1 MSLLTVSEST
11 IEYEEELSVSI
22 LKLNGLRLSRMI
34 IAGANELTAHKQLVD
49 AMNVFPVPDGD
60 TGTNMS
66 LTVLAAA
73 RESEKSSSLRVDE
86 VSKLAASGALRGAR
100 GNSGVITS
108 QLFRGFSKG
117 LEGLAEAGVLDLAV
131 ALDKGVQ
138 TAYKAVMKPKEG
150 TILTVARA
158 CAEAAAK
165 LSLETDDMEIFLKGV
180 VDYGHEVLAKT
191 PDMLPVLKQ
200 AGVVDAGGRGLLYV
214 LEGAL
219 KHINDD
225 GPISVAEPTKSETTD
240 FAALASIENEDITFG
255 YCTEFF
261 INVKNPDD
269 ATVQMLKSYLGT
281 IGDSIVCVSDEE
293 IIKIHVHTDHPG
305 LAIEKALSIGSLSG
319 LKIDNMREQHT
330 NRIDFHATASSEV
343 EALEKAPE
351 EENKAEL
358 PKKDIGFVS
367 ISAGKGLSDI
377 FRNLGVDEIIEGG
390 QTMNPSTEDILNAV
404 DKINADH
411 IIILPNN
418 KNIILAAEQAVELC
432 ENKKL
437 FIVPTRSV
445 PQGISALF
453 CNAEGL
459 GAEEMVEEMKE
470 AIQTVSTV
478 SVTYAVRDT
487 SFGEKTITEGDIL
500 GMLNDEIVVVAK
512 DVTEGTKEVL
522 KQTITEDNEM
532 VSIYYGSDVTEE
544 DAQEIADFI
553 EENYPDCEVE
563 IQNGDQPLYFYI
575 ISVE

>member
-1 MSLLTVSEST
+1 M
-11 IEYEEELSVSI
+11 SI
-22 LKLNGLRLSRMI
+22 LKLNGLLLSRLI
-34 IAGANELTAHKQLVD
+34 IAGANELTANKQLVD

-86 VSKLAASGALRGAR
+86 VSKLAAGGALRGAR

-117 LEGLAEAGVLDLAV
+117 LEGLEEAGVTDLAL
-131 ALDKGVQ
+131 ALEKGVQ

-158 CAEAAAK
+158 CADAAAR
-165 LSLETDDMEIFLKGV
+165 LTLETEDIEIFLKGIIEH
-180 VDYGHEVLAKT
+180 GHEILAKT

-219 KHINDD
+219 SQINFE
-225 GPISVAEPTKSETTD
+225 GPISIAEPSKAENTNY
-240 FAALASIENEDITFG
+240 AALASVENQDITFG

-261 INVKNPDD
+261 INVHQPDD
-269 ATVQMLKSYLGT
+269 ATIQMLKSFLGT

-330 NRIDFHATASSEV
+330 NHIDFGGKPSSTV
-343 EALEKAPE
+343 QVAEKKQAE
-351 EENKAEL
+351 EKKTEQ
-358 PKKDIGFVS
+358 PKKSIGFVS
-367 ISAGKGLSDI
+367 ISAGRGLSDI
-377 FRNLGVDEIIEGG
+377 FKNLGVDVIIEGG

-404 DKINADH
+404 DQINAES

-418 KNIILAAEQAVELC
+418 KNIILAAEQAVDLC

-437 FIVPTRSV
+437 FVVPTRSV
-445 PQGISALF
+445 PEGISAMF

-459 GAEEMVEEMKE
+459 GAKEMAEAMKE
-470 AIQTVSTV
+470 AIQSVSTV

-487 SFGEKTITEGDIL
+487 SIGDKEITEGDIL
-500 GMLNDEIVVVAK
+500 GMLNDEITVVAK
-512 DVTEGTKEVL
+512 NVAEGTKEVL
-522 KQTITEDNEM
+522 KQAISEDNEM
-532 VSIYYGSDVTEE
+532 ISIYYGSDITAE

-553 EENYPDCEVE
+553 KENYPDCEVE
-563 IQNGDQPLYFYI
+563 IQKGDQPLYYYI

>member
-1 MSLLTVSEST
+1 M
-11 IEYEEELSVSI
+11 SI

-34 IAGANELTAHKQLVD
+34 IAGANELTANKQLVD

-86 VSKLAASGALRGAR
+86 ITKLAAGGALRGAR

-117 LEGLAEAGVLDLAV
+117 LEGLEEAGVVDLAV
-131 ALDKGVQ
+131 AMDKGVQ

-158 CAEAAAK
+158 CAEAGAR
-165 LSLETDDMEIFLKGV
+165 LSLETDDIEVFLKGV
-180 VDYGHEVLAKT
+180 IAYGHEVLAKT

-219 KHINDD
+219 KHINDE
-225 GPISVAEPTKSETTD
+225 GPITVAEPTKTESAD
-240 FAALASIENEDITFG
+240 FAVLASVENEDITFG

-261 INVKNPDD
+261 ININNPDD

-305 LAIEKALSIGSLSG
+305 LAIEKALTIGSLSG

-330 NRIDFHATASSEV
+330 NRIDFNAVANSVVKASEKTPTEEKKEV
-343 EALEKAPE
+343 
-351 EENKAEL
+351 L

-367 ISAGKGLSDI
+367 ISAGKGLTDI
-377 FRNLGVDEIIEGG
+377 FKNLGVDEIIEGG

-404 DKINADH
+404 AKINAEN

-418 KNIILAAEQAVELC
+418 KNIILAAEQAVDLC
-432 ENKKL
+432 EDKKL
-437 FIVPTRSV
+437 FVVPTRSV
-445 PQGISALF
+445 PEGISAMF

-459 GAEEMVEEMKE
+459 AAEEMVEEMKE
-470 AIQTVSTV
+470 AIQAVSTV

-487 SFGEKTITEGDIL
+487 CFGDKEITEGDIL
-500 GMLNDEIVVVAK
+500 GMLNDEITVVAK
-512 DVTEGTKEVL
+512 DVAEGTKEVL
-522 KQTITEDNEM
+522 KKTVTEENEM
-532 VSIYYGSDVTEE
+532 VSIYYGSDVTED
-544 DAQEIADFI
+544 DAQEIAAFI

-563 IQNGDQPLYFYI
+563 IQSGNQPLYFYI

>member
-1 MSLLTVSEST
+1 M
-11 IEYEEELSVSI
+11 SI
-22 LKLNGLRLSRMI
+22 LKLNGLRLSRLI
-34 IAGANELTAHKQLVD
+34 IAGANELTANKQLVD

-66 LTVLAAA
+66 LTVLASA

-86 VSKLAASGALRGAR
+86 VSKLAAGGALRGAR

-117 LEGLAEAGVLDLAV
+117 LEGLEEAGVTDLAL

-158 CAEAAAK
+158 CSEAGARLA
-165 LSLETDDMEIFLKGV
+165 LETDDIEVFLKGIIE
-180 VDYGHEVLAKT
+180 YGHEILAKT
-191 PDMLPVLKQ
+191 PEMLPVLKQ

-219 KHINDD
+219 KNINYD
-225 GPISVAEPTKSETTD
+225 GPISIAEPTKAETVD
-240 FAALASIENEDITFG
+240 FGALASIENVDITFG

-261 INVKNPDD
+261 INIHQADD

-281 IGDSIVCVSDEE
+281 IGDSIVCVNDEE
-293 IIKIHVHTDHPG
+293 VIKIHVHTDHPG
-305 LAIEKALSIGSLSG
+305 LALEKALSIGSLSG
-319 LKIDNMREQHT
+319 LKIENMREQHT
-330 NRIDFHATASSEV
+330 NYIDFNIKASSHV
-343 EALEKAPE
+343 QAAEKKQKE
-351 EENKAEL
+351 EKKSEH

-367 ISAGKGLSDI
+367 ISAGAGLSDI
-377 FRNLGVDEIIEGG
+377 FRNLGVDVIIEGG

-404 DKINADH
+404 DQINADH
-411 IIILPNN
+411 IIVLPNN
-418 KNIILAAEQAVELC
+418 KNIILAAEQAVDLC

-437 FIVPTRSV
+437 FVVPTRSV
-445 PQGISALF
+445 PQGISAMF

-459 GAEEMVEEMKE
+459 EAEEMTEAMKE
-470 AIQTVSTV
+470 AIQAVSTV

-487 SFGEKTITEGDIL
+487 SFGDKEITEGDIL

-512 DVTEGTKEVL
+512 DVAEGTKEVL
-522 KQTITEDNEM
+522 KQTITDENEM
-532 VSIYYGSDVTEE
+532 VSIYYGVDVTEE
-544 DAQEIADFI
+544 DAQGIADFI
-553 EENYPDCEVE
+553 TENYPDCEVE
-563 IQNGDQPLYFYI
+563 IQSGAQPLYYYI